1 MHNTKKIIQLAC
13 TVLETEA
20 QAILNLRD
28 RIGDNFIQTC
38 KLLLACD
45 GRIIVTGI
53 GKSGHIANKIAA
65 TFASTGS
72 PAFFMH
78 PSEASHGDIGV
89 ITKKDVVIAISNS
102 GKTEEIIAILPVIK
116 LLGVPLISITG
127 NPNSTLSKLANVN
140 LDVSIEKEAC
150 TLGLVPTASTTASL
164 AMGDALA
171 VALLEAR
178 GFTTE
183 DFARSHPGGTLGRR
197 LLLRV
202 DDLMRTGG
210 AIPKV
215 KKDSLLSAALIEM
228 SRKRMG
234 MTTIVNDDGT
244 LAGIF
249 TDGDLRR
256 VLDKNLDVHTTKVAA
271 VMTTNCKT
279 IALDIL
285 AVEAVKIMEEHQI
298 MTLVVTDKNH
308 MPIGAIHMHDLL
320 KSGLV

>member
-1 MHNTKKIIQLAC
+1 MLNTQKIIHLARE
-13 TVLETEA
+13 VLETEA
-20 QAILNLRD
+20 QAVLNLRD
-28 RIGDNFIQTC
+28 RINDDFIKTC
-38 KLLLACD
+38 QYLLACE

-78 PSEASHGDIGV
+78 PGEASHGDIGV
-89 ITKKDVVIAISNS
+89 ITKKDVVIALSNS
-102 GKTEEIIAILPVIK
+102 GKTEEILAVLPTIK

-127 NPNSTLSKLANVN
+127 NPSSTLAKLANVN
-140 LDVSIEKEAC
+140 LDISIEKEAC
-150 TLGLVPTASTTASL
+150 PLGLAPTASTTATL

-171 VALLEAR
+171 IALLEAR
-178 GFTTE
+178 GFTSE
-183 DFARSHPGGTLGRR
+183 DFARSHPGGTLGKR

-202 DDLMRTGG
+202 DDLMRTGD

-215 KKDSLLSAALIEM
+215 IKNTLLSEALMEM

-234 MTTIVNDDGT
+234 MTTVVNNDSS

-256 VLDKNLDVHTTKVAA
+256 ALDKNLDVHTTKVSD

-279 IALDIL
+279 IVLGTL
-285 AVEAVKIMEEHQI
+285 AAEAVQIMEQYQI
-298 MTLVVTDKNH
+298 MTLVIADENRV
-308 MPIGAIHMHDLL
+308 PIGVVHMHDLL